1 MRAWLKWLVW
11 RTPASGS
18 GWVCKYVGLG
28 NSGEVVEVEVEL
40 ELELELEVCGLKS

>member
-1 MRAWLKWLVW
+1 M
-11 RTPASGS
+11 
-18 GWVCKYVGLG
+18 GLG

>member
-1 MRAWLKWLVW
+1 
-11 RTPASGS
+11 
-18 GWVCKYVGLG
+18 VGLG